1 MKIIIDITGIELTPG
16 NNGKDCQ
23 GNGEHYDQSG
33 NLIEC
38 CCDECSYL
46 LCCNDE
52 NFELSCVQCH
62 SYDCPRCKNKSRHD
76 DEFPF

>member
-1 MKIIIDITGIELTPG
+1 MIKIIVDITGIVLTPG
-16 NNGKDCQ
+16 NNGNDCQ
-23 GNGEHYDQSG
+23 GNGEHYDEAG

-52 NFELSCVQCH
+52 NFELSCAQCH
-62 SYDCPRCKNKSRHD
+62 CYDCPRCKNKLCYD
-76 DEFPF
+76 DFPF